1 MQHIDL
7 INLAEEFLSRVD
19 RVRAIGPLSA
29 DPVTHSSDATNVSRS
44 FLLATV
50 SGPDE
55 EIYEKLVMLRF
66 SLETVDRAIGEAC
79 TLADELRTLLAR

>member
-1 MQHIDL
+1 M
-7 INLAEEFLSRVD
+7 
-19 RVRAIGPLSA
+19 GPLSA

-55 EIYEKLVMLRF
+55 TIYEKLVMLRF
-66 SLETVDRAIGEAC
+66 SLESVDRAVGEAC
-79 TLADELRTLLAR
+79 DLADELKALLPR